1 MWLHHQNNYKFGTGA
16 NNKLCF
22 YSPSLKMQKPRHLLI
37 PISLFTICV
46 ATLPILNSENP
57 HPDPHPSN
65 ITSPYI
71 VARLWDHL

>member
-46 ATLPILNSENP
+46 ATLPILNSENLILP
-57 HPDPHPSN
+57 NFANLWN
-65 ITSPYI
+65 IQCGGISG
-71 VARLWDHL
+71 L